1 MKKTLI
7 ILVVT
12 AVFVSE
18 MVLLYKIFDLN
29 HIIALKNN
37 MIDNL
42 SIKYSAMQQQYPL
55 GILNCGQYAKDRTLV
70 DTLDNKITLLDFI
83 NTHGEKI
90 IICRFAELECQECIK
105 YAISVI
111 NKHKDVFDMTRVL
124 FLANTKSKRIF
135 KLQNKEYNIQ
145 KYNVL
150 NCVEDLGIQAEQIE
164 YPYFI
169 VIDNELRV
177 CGIYFPNKST
187 HGTDFDFK
195 NVKLM
200 YENLVK

>member
-1 MKKTLI
+1 MKKVLI
-7 ILVVT
+7 FLGVT
-12 AVFVSE
+12 AILFSE
-18 MVLLYKIFDLN
+18 IVLLYSVLEFK

-37 MIDNL
+37 MIENL

-55 GILNCGQYAKDRTLV
+55 AILNCGQSVKDRTLV
-70 DTLDNKITLLDFI
+70 DTSDNKIKLSDFM

-105 YAISVI
+105 YAVSVI

-145 KYNVL
+145 DYNVW
-150 NCVEDLGIQAEQIE
+150 NCIDDLGIQAETIE

-169 VIDNELRV
+169 ALDNELRV

-195 NVKLM
+195 NLKLM
-200 YENLVK
+200 YDNLIK